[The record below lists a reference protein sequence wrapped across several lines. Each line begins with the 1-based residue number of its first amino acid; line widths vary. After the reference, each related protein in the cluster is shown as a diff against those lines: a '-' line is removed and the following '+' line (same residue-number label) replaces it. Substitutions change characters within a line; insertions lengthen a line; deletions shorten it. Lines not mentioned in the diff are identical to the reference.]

1 MPHTQ
6 PLAAQLRPQRLEDII
21 GQDEVVHSPITQ
33 QIATGRLAT
42 SVLLYGP
49 PGVGKTTL
57 ARCINAKRNETDTP
71 THFVEL
77 SAVNATVADIRKTIE
92 GAKKDPDTPTIVFID
107 EIHRFAKNQ
116 QDSLLHAIEDG
127 TITII
132 GATTHNPAFALT
144 PALLS
149 RCITLKLK
157 ALDTQALHALIDRAA
172 AHLNITISDTAREGL
187 IRHCGGDPR
196 VLYNHIALA
205 HIIAQDRDDDTD
217 DADNDIPVAIT
228 HNDVEAATGQL
239 IPTYDADG
247 NAHYDI
253 TSAWIKSMRGSDPQA
268 ALYWL
273 ARMIE
278 GGEDPRFIA
287 RRLCIHAAEDVGLA
301 DPSVLQTATAA
312 HYAVSHVGMPEAR
325 IILSEACLAITM
337 APKSNAAYKAISNAL
352 ALVEQ
357 YPNSVVPDHLRD
369 AHYVGAKQQGA
380 GIGYLYPHDYPHNV
394 VAQPYLPEEVAR
406 AVHDT
411 PLYTPTTNGA
421 EAKTARVL
429 QHLRESYD
437 HPPF

>member
-1 MPHTQ
+1 MPRTQ

-57 ARCINAKRNETDTP
+57 ARCINAKRNETGTP

-92 GAKKDPDTPTIVFID
+92 SAKKDPDTPTIVFID

-127 TITII
+127 TITIL

-144 PALLS
+144 PALKS

-157 ALDTQALHALIDRAA
+157 ALDTQALSKLIDRATT
-172 AHLNITISDTAREGL
+172 HLDTTVSSTARSAL

-205 HIIAQDRDDDTD
+205 HIITQDRNATSDTTT
-217 DADNDIPVAIT
+217 IT
-228 HNDVEAATGQL
+228 LDDVEAATGQL
-239 IPTYDADG
+239 MPAYDADG
-247 NAHYDI
+247 DAHYDI

-325 IILSEACLAITM
+325 IILSEACLAIAT
-337 APKSNAAYKAISNAL
+337 APKSNAAYKAIDNAL
-352 ALVEQ
+352 ALVKK
-357 YPNSVVPDHLRD
+357 YPAADVPNHLRD
-369 AHYVGAKQQGA
+369 THYAGAKQQGA
-380 GIGYLYPHDYPHNV
+380 GIGYVYPHDYPHGI
-394 VAQPYLPEEVAR
+394 VAQPYLPDDIAHTVRDE
-406 AVHDT
+406 
-411 PLYTPTTNGA
+411 PLYTPTTNGG
-421 EAKTARVL
+421 EAKISQVMQRI
-429 QHLRESYD
+429 RNYYD
-437 HPPF
+437 QPPF